1 MDYISII
8 IGSLPMIGTIIGIY
22 VKMNNVIIR
31 QDMKIEHLEAKINEI
46 QVNAEKLNNILFKKL
61 EEMDRKMD
69 DVRMHAFSCINFKT
83 NKNG

>member
-31 QDMKIEHLEAKINEI
+31 QDMKIEHLESKINEI
-46 QVNAEKLNNILFKKL
+46 KVNAEKLNNILFKKL

-69 DVRMHAFSCINFKT
+69 DVRLHAFSCINFKT

>member
-1 MDYISII
+1 MDYINII
-8 IGSLPMIGTIIGIY
+8 IGSLPMIGSIIGIY

-31 QDMKIEHLEAKINEI
+31 QDMKIEHLETKINEI

>member
-22 VKMNNVIIR
+22 IKMNNVIIR
-31 QDMKIEHLEAKINEI
+31 QDMKIEHLEMKINEI

-61 EEMDRKMD
+61 EEMDKKMD

>member
-1 MDYISII
+1 MDYINII

-61 EEMDRKMD
+61 EEMDRKID

>member
-1 MDYISII
+1 MDYINII

>member
-8 IGSLPMIGTIIGIY
+8 IGSLPMIGTIVGIY
-22 VKMNNVIIR
+22 IKMNNVIIR
-31 QDMKIEHLEAKINEI
+31 QDMKIEHLEIKINEI

-61 EEMDRKMD
+61 EEMDKKMD

>member
-31 QDMKIEHLEAKINEI
+31 QDMKIEHLEMKINEI

>member
-8 IGSLPMIGTIIGIY
+8 IGSLPMIGTIVGIY
-22 VKMNNVIIR
+22 IKMNNVIIR
-31 QDMKIEHLEAKINEI
+31 QDMKIEHLEMKINEI

-61 EEMDRKMD
+61 EEMDKKMD

>member
-1 MDYISII
+1 
-8 IGSLPMIGTIIGIY
+8 MIGTIVGIY
-22 VKMNNVIIR
+22 IKMNNVIIR
-31 QDMKIEHLEAKINEI
+31 QDMKIEHLEMKINEI

-61 EEMDRKMD
+61 EEMDKKMD

>member
-83 NKNG
+83 NNNG

>member
-22 VKMNNVIIR
+22 IKMNNVIIR

-61 EEMDRKMD
+61 EEMDKKMD

>member
-31 QDMKIEHLEAKINEI
+31 QDMKIEHLEMKINEI

-61 EEMDRKMD
+61 EEMDKKMD
-69 DVRMHAFSCINFKT
+69 DVRMNAFSCINFKT

>member
-1 MDYISII
+1 MDYINII
-8 IGSLPMIGTIIGIY
+8 IGSLPMIGTIVGIY
-22 VKMNNVIIR
+22 IKMNNVIIR
-31 QDMKIEHLEAKINEI
+31 QDMKIEHLEMKINEI

-61 EEMDRKMD
+61 EEMDKKMD

>member
-1 MDYISII
+1 MDYINII
-8 IGSLPMIGTIIGIY
+8 IGSLPMIGSIIGIY

>member
-46 QVNAEKLNNILFKKL
+46 QVNAEKMNNILFKKL

>member
-1 MDYISII
+1 MDYINII

-46 QVNAEKLNNILFKKL
+46 QINAEKLNNILFKKL

>member
-61 EEMDRKMD
+61 EEMDKKMD

-83 NKNG
+83 NK

>member
-1 MDYISII
+1 MDYINII

-61 EEMDRKMD
+61 EEMNRKMD